1 MSDSKRLRISIW
13 DDPRLR
19 AFGEALRSD
28 LTEVSFDTREAGS
41 HRLSAG
47 LVDMALMPTN
57 VAVDLSED
65 FDPLP
70 AVAYSGWATPHA
82 TISLREGFQGQPG
95 SLHCADPTAIEAQV
109 ARIVLQE
116 HYSISVDLVPL
127 AGPASESDA
136 DAILAFDEPAPND
149 GGLTLDLGQEW
160 YELTNYPMVWG
171 LFVMRA
177 GELDA
182 DVVRILREAAAS
194 VESADHLDG
203 TVPGE
208 DGMGLPRFRFDDI
221 VTASLT
227 ELCRHLYFYGVTSEL
242 REVTPAKVAET
253 ADIGNDTRDPML

>member
-13 DDPRLR
+13 DDPRLQ
-19 AFGEALRSD
+19 AFGEALKSD
-28 LTEVSFDTREAGS
+28 QTEVSFDTREVGS
-41 HRLSAG
+41 KRLGAG
-47 LVDMALMPTN
+47 LVDMALMPSN
-57 VAVDLSED
+57 EAIDLSED
-65 FDPLP
+65 FDVLP
-70 AVAYSGWATPHA
+70 AVAYSAWSTPHA
-82 TISLREGFQGQPG
+82 VVSLREGFQGQPE
-95 SLHCADPTAIEAQV
+95 SLFCADPKALEAQV

-116 HYSISVDLVPL
+116 HYSIVLDLKPL
-127 AGPASESDA
+127 NGPAAASDE

-149 GGLTLDLGQEW
+149 GGLLLDLGQEW

-182 DVVRILREAAAS
+182 GVIRILREAAAS

-227 ELCRHLYFYGVTSEL
+227 ELCGHLYFYGVTSEL
-242 REVTPAKVAET
+242 QEVLPAKVAET